1 MYINISLY
9 LDLSIVHFHLK
20 VPRKWIHRI
29 EISVKSMAIKLMCW
43 SDLWE
48 NVEDIKYKFDIK
60 PIEHDINVMDI
71 IHENICPHFSQL
83 VSNIFPVAINVV

>member
-1 MYINISLY
+1 MYTNISLY
-9 LDLSIVHFHLK
+9 FVLSIVHLYLK
-20 VPRKWIHRI
+20 IQGKSMHRI

-48 NVEDIKYKFDIK
+48 NMEDTKYKFDTK

-71 IHENICPHFSQL
+71 IHENICPHFSQV

>member
-1 MYINISLY
+1 MYKNTLSY
-9 LDLSIVHFHLK
+9 FDLSIVHFCLK
-20 VPRKWIHRI
+20 IQRKWIHRI
-29 EISVKSMAIKLMCW
+29 EISVKSMAIKLMRW

-48 NVEDIKYKFDIK
+48 NMEDIKYKFDIK

-71 IHENICPHFSQL
+71 IHENMCPHFSQL